1 MSKINP
7 ENLIDKGRLIQEK
20 FEKNSEKINYIY
32 KWNND
37 TYSFNDNL
45 LNNSNKKIVECKMFI
60 FITSVYDYKN
70 KNHLIATLY
79 EKKDFYNPRLQGYLK
94 RINQLVN
101 STADPS
107 SASPSDK
114 KEEDSDDNKFIQLQ
128 PGLSTAEKDAA
139 EESLCHNVI
148 GALNLKGFVLLNKI
162 DPNSKKSVGNK
173 VYFLV
178 YDFEDF

>member
-7 ENLIDKGRLIQEK
+7 ENFIDKGRLIQEK

-79 EKKDFYNPRLQGYLK
+79 EKK
-94 RINQLVN
+94 
-101 STADPS
+101 T
-107 SASPSDK
+107 
-114 KEEDSDDNKFIQLQ
+114 FIILDY
-128 PGLSTAEKDAA
+128 KD
-139 EESLCHNVI
+139 I
-148 GALNLKGFVLLNKI
+148 
-162 DPNSKKSVGNK
+162 
-173 VYFLV
+173 
-178 YDFEDF
+178 